1 MEYLIWNLRKI
12 AAVIKARFINEF
24 LNLYNGGQNIF
35 IILHNCF
42 SPDLSSVYIQSKLEL
57 EIIDENSFI
66 LAYFF
71 WWTLSRS

>member
-1 MEYLIWNLRKI
+1 MGYLIWNLRKLLLLS
-12 AAVIKARFINEF
+12 KLDLLIN
-24 LNLYNGGQNIF
+24 LNFDNGAQHIF

-57 EIIDENSFI
+57 EMVNENSFI

-71 WWTLSRS
+71 WWTSFRS